1 MLAET
6 SIWFTFLYFTESHED
21 RLLALILKMA
31 KEQGLVMSGTKVMIF
46 TVENEGESNEQ
57 ASFRLQDI
65 DEE

>member
-1 MLAET
+1 MLTET
-6 SIWFTFLYFTESHED
+6 SIWFTCLCSLESHED

>member
-1 MLAET
+1 VLAET
-6 SIWFTFLYFTESHED
+6 SIWFTCLYFTESHED